1 MSKANQETP
10 SKSKRRSAQLD
21 FSNLGPLKTTGT
33 VGFTAFRDTEGDG
46 TRRRKARKKSNGN
59 VGTAMQDDSDD
70 DDEDDEEDILGKMQD
85 VDDKDTTHLAPD
97 DSKFS
102 GELAEGVDRMKVS
115 ANHNIHVCR
124 EHLLTRA
131 SLQLKRAHSADTD
144 APSAA
149 PNSSAA
155 KPAGG
160 LDPSPLDRDASA
172 KATQSGSASPAAAA
186 SKVEDPSI
194 LGSPMKRH
202 RPSVSGPP
210 ERSTASSGLSGLDNV
225 LSATPPTKTTFTA
238 GGSGSTEMEEE
249 EL

>member
-10 SKSKRRSAQLD
+10 AKSKRRSAQLD

-59 VGTAMQDDSDD
+59 VGTAMQEDSD
-70 DDEDDEEDILGKMQD
+70 DDEDDDGEDILGKMQD

-97 DSKFS
+97 DAKFS

-115 ANHNIHVCR
+115 STSNVHTSR
-124 EHLLTRA
+124 EYPLTWVPP
-131 SLQLKRAHSADTD
+131 QLKRAHSADRDT
-144 APSAA
+144 PSAA
-149 PNSSAA
+149 SISSATKA
-155 KPAGG
+155 AGG
-160 LDPSPLDRDASA
+160 LDPSPMDKDASA
-172 KATQSGSASPAAAA
+172 KAAQSGSVSPAVAA
-186 SKVEDPSI
+186 SKAEDTSI

-210 ERSTASSGLSGLDNV
+210 ERSTASPGLSGLDNV

-238 GGSGSTEMEEE
+238 GGSGSNEMEEE